1 MSDPRLT
8 LTLTGDPD
16 APEELEEQARRLRD
30 DLLELDVEAV
40 DPGEKEAPDGSK
52 VGVAID
58 WNTIFVTLATSGTL
72 TAIVAAI
79 QAWLLR
85 NKESSVTIKRGD
97 DELVIAGPGPYS
109 EEQKQAIAQW
119 LNRNKG
125 FVLPNE

>member
-8 LTLTGDPD
+8 LTLTGV
-16 APEELEEQARRLRD
+16 PEELEEQARRLRD
-30 DLLELDVEAV
+30 DLQEDLGVEAAEF
-40 DPGEKEAPDGSK
+40 GKKEAPDGSK
-52 VGVAID
+52 SGFAID

-72 TAIVAAI
+72 TAIVAAV

-85 NKESSVTIKRGD
+85 NQENSVTVKVGD
-97 DELVIAGPGPYS
+97 DELTITGPGPYS
-109 EEQKQAIAQW
+109 EEQEQVIAQW